1 MTITEIETRAKAAG
15 RTIASILIL
24 ADVSRATFWRW
35 KTGKFQPRASSIA
48 RIRSIILSLE
58 KSGKHTPGPWLA
70 APNIADEPAF
80 AVGLSKWEDGTAC
93 GCDASGDDYLL
104 LTSCNL
110 TEANAR
116 LIAAAPDMLNDLE
129 VIRIIATSPHHPN
142 ALSAI
147 RKIAANAIAKATG
160 KEIA

>member
-1 MTITEIETRAKAAG
+1 MSA
-15 RTIASILIL
+15 
-24 ADVSRATFWRW
+24 
-35 KTGKFQPRASSIA
+35 
-48 RIRSIILSLE
+48 
-58 KSGKHTPGPWLA
+58 KHTPGPWLA

-93 GCDASGDDYLL
+93 GCDASGSDYLL

-116 LIAAAPDMLNDLE
+116 LIAAAPDMLDALE
-129 VIRIIATSPHHPN
+129 VIRIVATRPHHPN